1 MQLKRGVAIISAL
14 LSCSAYAGVRNYVAS
29 IEQSHWS
36 LATSNPLQCTLK
48 HTIPNFGTAVF
59 NSKAGR
65 STDLGFVLQM
75 KRKPERATRASLR
88 SVAPS
93 WRPGVP
99 ARDIVSVTYQAQ
111 YDAEV
116 PKQAAWV
123 MLTELEQGMQ
133 PTFFYQDWYNPFDQ
147 VAVSLNSANF
157 QNSYFEFVSCI
168 DSLLPYSFE
177 DIAYTVLNFR
187 DKNGNLTSDSRRKLS
202 RIREFLAYDPT
213 LELVL
218 IDAYTDSFG
227 SEDTNMAISNEQADK
242 LRQFFVDAGIDDDR
256 IVSQGHG
263 EKRHIATN
271 VSSRGR
277 AQNRRVVIRMER

>member
-1 MQLKRGVAIISAL
+1 MRLRYGAVIVGAM
-14 LSCSAYAGVRNYVAS
+14 LSCSASGGVRNYVAS
-29 IEQSHWS
+29 IDQSHWNLETAS
-36 LATSNPLQCTLK
+36 PLQCTLT

-59 NSKAGR
+59 NSRAGR
-65 STDLGFVLQM
+65 STDLNFVLEM

-99 ARDIVSVTYQAQ
+99 ARRIVDLTYQAQ
-111 YDAEV
+111 FDAEV

-123 MLTELEQGMQ
+123 MLSELEQGMQ
-133 PTFFYQDWYNPFDQ
+133 PTFYYQDWYNPVNQ
-147 VAVSLNSANF
+147 VAVGLSSANF
-157 QNSYFEFVSCI
+157 QNSYFQFVACI

-177 DIAYTVLNFR
+177 DIAFTVLNFR
-187 DKNGNLTSDSRRKLS
+187 EKNGELTSDSRRKLE
-202 RIREFLAYDPT
+202 RIREYLSYDPT

-218 IDAYTDSFG
+218 IDSYTDSFG
-227 SEDTNMAISNEQADK
+227 SEAANLKLSHEQADK
-242 LRQFFVDAGIDDDR
+242 LKQFFVDSGINAER

-263 EKRHIATN
+263 EKRHIASNTSN
-271 VSSRGR
+271 RGR